1 MITPTYKHWN
11 LGNKIPGPKPLPIV
25 GNGLTFARKRN
36 ILNLLIE
43 LYRKYGSVYRL
54 WLGKQL
60 FVVISNPKDMEFF
73 LSRPENLSKSASYKM
88 LEPLFGKTGLIISDA
103 DIWRVHRKQINPSFH
118 SKLVEKSVPVILEN
132 GQILIEQLKKKIDHP
147 DFDIRNFVEKCT
159 LDILSGAK
167 NQLPFLDLLLKKS
180 NFTEEE
186 IEDEVLTIM
195 FAGQDAPSTTV
206 SFCLYELSRNQKVQ
220 DKLFEELK
228 NSSIHEKSEPTF
240 HDYTKL
246 KYLEMVIK
254 ETLRMYPPAT
264 IIGRKVDEDIRL
276 PSGYVLP
283 ANSLANLFVFN
294 MQRDEK
300 YFSNP
305 DQFIP
310 ERFENIENINS
321 FTYLPFS
328 AGIRN
333 CIGRVIVNLKIKS
346 VSTKIW
352 YIRSKSIVIDD
363 SIKISFITPTQIEKL
378 TLEFGVVLFT
388 SDPISLRITS
398 RKILYKIPR
407 STLQDYIKALS
418 ANNEDESL
426 SFNSSSIEDLKKNQV
441 GRKTVLSEK
450 VKKVLVDLLEICTK
464 WEFPLKLADIRKTV
478 RDYLISIL
486 R

>member
-1 MITPTYKHWN
+1 MLMK
-11 LGNKIPGPKPLPIV
+11 
-25 GNGLTFARKRN
+25 F
-36 ILNLLIE
+36 
-43 LYRKYGSVYRL
+43 YRKYGSVYRL

-60 FVVISNPKDMEFF
+60 FVVISNPEDIEFF

-88 LEPLFGKTGLIISDA
+88 LEPFLGKTGLIISDA

-132 GQILIEQLKKKIDHP
+132 GQILIEQLKIKIDRP
-147 DFDIRNFVEKCT
+147 DFDIRSFVEKCT
-159 LDILSGAK
+159 LDTLSGAK

-264 IIGRKVDEDIRL
+264 IIGRKIDEDIVL

-310 ERFENIENINS
+310 ERFENMENINS

-333 CIGRVIVNLKIKS
+333 CIGQKFGILEVKVLLSMIVLK
-346 VSTKIW
+346 
-352 YIRSKSIVIDD
+352 YRLLP
-363 SIKISFITPTQIEKL
+363 PTQIEKL

-398 RKILYKIPR
+398 RKM
-407 STLQDYIKALS
+407 
-418 ANNEDESL
+418 
-426 SFNSSSIEDLKKNQV
+426 
-441 GRKTVLSEK
+441 
-450 VKKVLVDLLEICTK
+450 
-464 WEFPLKLADIRKTV
+464 
-478 RDYLISIL
+478 
-486 R
+486 